1 MGERLTTLEGWRE
14 TIDARLWGDGGS
26 VAYERS
32 LEGRVSAME
41 SAWRQADALAD
52 AARELRRTAGHS
64 RPELA
69 LFDFAP
75 PWCNNGG
82 MSETKFETF
91 SVRVPEG
98 VAKRLRKVAKRE
110 LSSLNREVN
119 IAIRAHLDA
128 EERRTR

>member
-52 AARELRRTAGHS
+52 AARELRRTAGRRWS
-64 RPELA
+64 RWVQA
-69 LFDFAP
+69 L
-75 PWCNNGG
+75 
-82 MSETKFETF
+82 
-91 SVRVPEG
+91 
-98 VAKRLRKVAKRE
+98 VAVAAVVTAAA
-110 LSSLNREVN
+110 SIVAAYAAIVALN
-119 IAIRAHLDA
+119 
-128 EERRTR
+128 